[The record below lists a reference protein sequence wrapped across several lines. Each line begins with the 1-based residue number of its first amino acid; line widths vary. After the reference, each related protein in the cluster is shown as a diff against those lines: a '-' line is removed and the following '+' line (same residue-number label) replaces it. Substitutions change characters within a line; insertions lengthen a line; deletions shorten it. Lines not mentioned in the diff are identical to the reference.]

1 MIEKQMLRLMLGK
14 AFYTKYK
21 GTISPTIFTGDIS
34 SLFDTIQ
41 KAHAKYSDDISVD
54 ELYSLHTA
62 IFNPALTRAAKEK
75 FSELVE
81 DIKEIQEPSK
91 EIAKDIMRILSD
103 RDLAQRIAVEATE
116 IFNGKDANFTE
127 ITGMIENH
135 KQGDEEKTP
144 AVTNNVKEVLG
155 LLDVTTKWKFNIPV
169 LKQNVG
175 GIGGGNLMIA
185 FARPE
190 TGKTAFWVSLC
201 AGPEGFAEQGAKVH
215 AFINEEPA
223 IRTQM
228 RAISCYTGMTREEI
242 ILETPNNA
250 EEISLTK
257 TNGDGFSLNLS
268 SGESFLINDTTIGT
282 PQSDY
287 VKLVNSNPFYFTTD
301 EIFARQDD
309 QFVNHWMRVDNFP
322 DSANYGKLMKDT
334 VADDYFDIT
343 KSSPFGLYQTRSH
356 SYVIGDKGLE
366 VGDKIYSD
374 RLLDFN
380 KGKFIDLFEIEKN
393 WKHPVNKANIVK
405 LISFLKDKDL
415 RAIKQI

>member
-1 MIEKQMLRLMLGK
+1 MLNK
-14 AFYTKYK
+14 KFYTQHK
-21 GTISPTIFTGDIS
+21 GMLSPTVFAGDIS
-34 SLFDTIQ
+34 SLYETIQ
-41 KAHAKYSDDISVD
+41 KAHEKYEEDIKVD

-81 DIKEIQEPSK
+81 DIKEVQEPSK

-127 ITGMIENH
+127 ITGMIEKH
-135 KQGDEEKTP
+135 KQNISEEKTP
-144 AVTNNVKEVLG
+144 AVTSDVEQVLD

-169 LKQNVG
+169 LKENVG

-201 AGPEGFAEQGAKVH
+201 AGPNGFAEQGAKIH

-242 ILETPNNA
+242 ILEKKVAQSSWSEIKNNISMFDTVDWSMEDIDAHCEKHKPDIIVIDQLDKINVTGTYARTDEKLRQIYTSVREIAKRRDCAVIAISQASADAHNRNSISFDQMENSKTGKAA
-250 EEISLTK
+250 EA
-257 TNGDGFSLNLS
+257 D
-268 SGESFLINDTTIGT
+268 LIIGIGR
-282 PQSDY
+282 
-287 VKLVNSNPFYFTTD
+287 NSNSD
-301 EIFARQDD
+301 
-309 QFVNHWMRVDNFP
+309 
-322 DSANYGKLMKDT
+322 
-334 VADDYFDIT
+334 
-343 KSSPFGLYQTRSH
+343 
-356 SYVIGDKGLE
+356 LE
-366 VGDKIYSD
+366 NKIRTLCISK
-374 RLLDFN
+374 N
-380 KGKFIDLFEIEKN
+380 KINGYHGE
-393 WKHPVNKANIVK
+393 PVCTIRRT
-405 LISFLKDKDL
+405 IS
-415 RAIKQI
+415 RYEV

>member
-1 MIEKQMLRLMLGK
+1 MIEKQMIRLMLNK
-14 AFYTKYK
+14 KFYTQHK
-21 GTISPTIFTGDIS
+21 GMLSPTVFAGDIS
-34 SLFDTIQ
+34 SLYETIQ
-41 KAHAKYSDDISVD
+41 KAHEKYEEDIKVD

-81 DIKEIQEPSK
+81 DIKEVQEPSK

-127 ITGMIENH
+127 ITGMIEKH
-135 KQGDEEKTP
+135 KQNISEEKTP
-144 AVTNNVKEVLG
+144 AVTSDVEQVLD

-169 LKQNVG
+169 LKENVG

-201 AGPEGFAEQGAKVH
+201 AGPNGFAEQGAKIH

-242 ILETPNNA
+242 ILEKKVAQSSWSEIKNNISMFDTVDWSMEDIDAHCEKHKPDIIVIDQLDKINVSGTYARTDEKLRQIYTSVREIAKRRNCAVIAISQASADAHNRNSISFDQMENSKTGKAA
-250 EEISLTK
+250 EA
-257 TNGDGFSLNLS
+257 D
-268 SGESFLINDTTIGT
+268 LIIGIGR
-282 PQSDY
+282 
-287 VKLVNSNPFYFTTD
+287 NSNSDLENKIRTLCISKNKINGYHGEPVCT
-301 EIFARQDD
+301 IR
-309 QFVNHWMRVDNFP
+309 
-322 DSANYGKLMKDT
+322 
-334 VADDYFDIT
+334 
-343 KSSPFGLYQTRSH
+343 RSI
-356 SYVIGDKGLE
+356 SRYE
-366 VGDKIYSD
+366 V
-374 RLLDFN
+374 
-380 KGKFIDLFEIEKN
+380 
-393 WKHPVNKANIVK
+393 
-405 LISFLKDKDL
+405 
-415 RAIKQI
+415 